1 MRVLLFL
8 ALILQ
13 GGGAFQ
19 QSFPRNG
26 GSATSILNAAS
37 VSTTS
42 DEKTT
47 TASTGAGSNGK
58 VSVLLCPAQFC
69 VPADYDE
76 LFENLKTTRS
86 AAIASGSNDLPE
98 IGTCRVAPLPRT
110 EWIKVARQLP
120 TRKFLEAKLDAKTTL
135 GWYFEAIEK
144 ALAEIY
150 AEEGSDTNVCMIG
163 HSIGGWVARGYLG
176 GLAG

>member
-1 MRVLLFL
+1 MWSAGLFSL
-8 ALILQ
+8 SLILH
-13 GGGAFQ
+13 GTAAFQ
-19 QSFPRNG
+19 SAPPRSF
-26 GSATSILNAAS
+26 I
-37 VSTTS
+37 
-42 DEKTT
+42 ETT
-47 TASTGAGSNGK
+47 TILKSTRTSTVSGDQGTDSTQSASNK

-86 AAIASGSNDLPE
+86 AAIAAGFKDLPE
-98 IGTCRVAPLPRT
+98 IASCRVAPLPRT

-120 TRKFLEAKLDAKTTL
+120 TTNFLKATLDAKTTL

-144 ALAEIY
+144 ALADIY
-150 AEEGSDTNVCMIG
+150 AVEGTDAKICIIG

-176 GLAG
+176 GLAR